1 MVKKTTDAK
10 KEKPSKEVSK
20 KETKVEKRVSPAK
33 VDKKSRVKKEAKAE
47 KKTSVEKPKVEKKV
61 VKPKKILPKL
71 NPFQQQINDMKMF
84 GRWSVNDVIVSDP
97 GLKAYM
103 NLDPIFVPTSLGR
116 FTSKQFWKSKRPIIE
131 RLMIRVLVSGHRGK
145 KHVRSSGSYTSAKIN
160 AYNTLIKTFTI
171 IEERTKKNPIQ
182 VVVNAIEAAAPR
194 EGITTIEYGGVR
206 YPRAVDISP
215 QRRIDLSLRWLTQ
228 GANDKMVKSKG
239 KKKIHETLA
248 EQILATIAYDQ
259 QKSFAYS
266 KKYDVERQ
274 AKAAR

>member
-1 MVKKTTDAK
+1 MVEKTTETK
-10 KEKPSKEVSK
+10 KEKPAKEVSK
-20 KETKVEKRVSPAK
+20 KEI
-33 VDKKSRVKKEAKAE
+33 
-47 KKTSVEKPKVEKKV
+47 KVEKKV
-61 VKPKKILPKL
+61 SPTKVEKKVPVKKEEKKTVKPKKIIPKL

-84 GRWSVNDVIVSDP
+84 GRWTVNDVIVSDP

-103 NLDPIFVPTSLGR
+103 NLDPIYVPTSLGR

-160 AYNTLIKTFTI
+160 AYNTLIKAFEI
-171 IEERTKKNPIQ
+171 LEDKTKKNPIQ

-206 YPRAVDISP
+206 YPRAVDLSP
-215 QRRIDLSLRWLTQ
+215 QRRVDLSLRWLTQ

-239 KKKIHETLA
+239 KKKIYETLA
-248 EQILATIAYDQ
+248 EQILATVAYDQ

>member
-1 MVKKTTDAK
+1 MVEKTTDTK
-10 KEKPSKEVSK
+10 KEKLAKEVSK
-20 KETKVEKRVSPAK
+20 KETKVEKKVSP
-33 VDKKSRVKKEAKAE
+33 
-47 KKTSVEKPKVEKKV
+47 TKVEKKV
-61 VKPKKILPKL
+61 PVEKEKTKTIKPKKILPKL
-71 NPFQQQINDMKMF
+71 NPFQQQINDMKIF
-84 GRWSVNDVIVSDP
+84 GRWTVNDVIVSDP

-116 FTSKQFWKSKRPIIE
+116 FTNKQFWKSKRPIIE

-145 KHVRSSGSYTSAKIN
+145 KHVRSSGKYTSAKIN
-160 AYNTLIKTFTI
+160 AYNTLIKTFEI
-171 IEERTKKNPIQ
+171 LEDKTKKNPIQ

-239 KKKIHETLA
+239 KKRIHETLA
-248 EQILATIAYDQ
+248 EQILATVAYDQ

-266 KKYDVERQ
+266 KKYDIERQ

>member
-1 MVKKTTDAK
+1 MAEKTTK
-10 KEKPSKEVSK
+10 TSKEKPAEKVAKVSK
-20 KETKVEKRVSPAK
+20 P
-33 VDKKSRVKKEAKAE
+33 KAE
-47 KKTSVEKPKVEKKV
+47 KKVVAKKEEKPKVEKKET
-61 VKPKKILPKL
+61 KPKKIVPKL
-71 NPFQQQINDMKMF
+71 NPFQQQIKDMKVF
-84 GRWSVNDVIVSDP
+84 GRWTVNDVIVSDP

-103 NLDPIFVPTSLGR
+103 NLDPVLVPTSLGR

-131 RLMIRVLVSGHRGK
+131 RLMIRILVSGHRGK

-160 AYNTLIKTFTI
+160 AYNTLIKTLEI
-171 IEERTKKNPIQ
+171 LEEKTKKNPIQ
-182 VVVNAIEAAAPR
+182 VVVDAIEAASPR

-215 QRRIDLSLRWLTQ
+215 QRRIDLALRWITQ

-239 KKKIHETLA
+239 KKKISETLA
-248 EQILATIAYDQ
+248 EQIISTMNYDQ

-274 AKAAR
+274 AQAAR

>member
-1 MVKKTTDAK
+1 MVEKITKIST
-10 KEKPSKEVSK
+10 EKPPEKVT
-20 KETKVEKRVSPAK
+20 KETKVEKKVVAK
-33 VDKKSRVKKEAKAE
+33 E
-47 KKTSVEKPKVEKKV
+47 TKPKVEKKEAESKV
-61 VKPKKILPKL
+61 EKKTIKPKKIIPKL
-71 NPFQQQINDMKMF
+71 NPFQQQINDMKIF
-84 GRWSVNDVIVSDP
+84 GRWTTQDVIVSDP

-116 FTSKQFWKSKRPIIE
+116 FTTKQFWKSKRPIIE

-160 AYNTLIKTFTI
+160 AYNTLIKTFKI
-171 IEERTKKNPIQ
+171 LEDKTKKNPIQ

-215 QRRIDLSLRWLTQ
+215 QRRIDLALRWLTQ

-239 KKKIHETLA
+239 KKKIYETLA
-248 EQILATIAYDQ
+248 EQILATVAYDQ